1 MTKNLTEQEVIK
13 ITAYLHD
20 HVKTGSA
27 FKYIAEDMGMSQQV
41 LHNAYRGEII
51 SDETFRKILAYYKVT
66 TREMCGVDI
75 PYFEVDLS
83 DIGERIKTARI
94 DKGFTVHEMV
104 EETGLS
110 YASYVVYE
118 RGRCIPSRFRL
129 EDIADVL
136 ELTDE
141 QLLTFPL
148 LDEDEIRWR
157 VKAIRSNLGLTVTQF
172 SQLIGVSGPTIV
184 TNWEKGDNHPRLRT
198 VRDILREIDLT
209 LYDLAAMSYLE
220 LKRHCEGITFLMTAE
235 DKLEWIMNKYNVEK
249 IGLRPDRDFKAK
261 GI

>member
-13 ITAYLHD
+13 IKAYLHD

-27 FKYIAEDMGMSQQV
+27 FKHIAEDMGMSQQV

-51 SDETFRKILAYYKVT
+51 SDETLRKILAYYKVT
-66 TREMCGVDI
+66 TRELCGVDI

-94 DKGFTVHEMV
+94 DKGLTVHEMV

-110 YASYVVYE
+110 YASYIGYE

-136 ELTDE
+136 ELTDK

-148 LDEDEIRWR
+148 LDEDEIRWC
-157 VKAIRSNLGLTVTQF
+157 VKAIRSNLGLTVAQF

-184 TNWEKGDNHPRLRT
+184 TNWEKGDTHPRLRT
-198 VRDILREIDLT
+198 VRNLLREIDLT
-209 LYDLAAMSYLE
+209 LYDLGAMSYLE

-235 DKLEWIMNKYNVEK
+235 DKLEWLMNKYNVEK

-261 GI
+261 GV